1 MRVEMKQPK
10 SDAINIWLVDDNKI
24 FRKTLANL
32 INQTGGMK
40 TEKVFSSAV
49 DMLSNLKKN
58 NAPDVILLDIGLP
71 HMSGLDAIRKI
82 KVVTQTTSVIMLTI
96 YDDKDKIQRALL
108 SGADGY
114 LLKNVPA
121 KQLMESIPE
130 ITNGGAPVSPRVVKK
145 IIGMVS
151 ECREPRAE
159 YNLTSR
165 EKDILELA
173 IKGLKNEAIAEE
185 LIVSRHTVNTHFK
198 NIYIKLQVNSKPGAV
213 AKVLSE
219 RII

>member
-1 MRVEMKQPK
+1 MRVEMIKPK
-10 SDAINIWLVDDNKI
+10 SDAINIWLVDDNQT

-32 INQTGGMK
+32 INQTGSMK

-49 DMLSNLKKN
+49 DLLSSLKKN

-71 HMSGLDAIRKI
+71 DMSGLDAIRKI
-82 KVVTQTTSVIMLTI
+82 KVVTQTTSVIMLTV

-130 ITNGGAPVSPRVVKK
+130 ITNGGAPVSPRVAKK
-145 IIGMVS
+145 MIGMFS

-159 YNLTSR
+159 YNLTAR
-165 EKDILELA
+165 EKDILGLA
-173 IKGLKNEAIAEE
+173 TKGLKNEAIAEK

>member
-1 MRVEMKQPK
+1 MKQPK

>member
-1 MRVEMKQPK
+1 MIKPK
-10 SDAINIWLVDDNKI
+10 SDAINIWLVDDNQT

-32 INQTGGMK
+32 INQTGSMK

-49 DMLSNLKKN
+49 DMLSSLKKN

-71 HMSGLDAIRKI
+71 DMSGLDAIRKI
-82 KVVTQTTSVIMLTI
+82 KVVTQTTSVIMLTV
-96 YDDKDKIQRALL
+96 YDDKDKIERALI

-114 LLKNVPA
+114 LLKNVHA

-130 ITNGGAPVSPRVVKK
+130 ITTGGAPVSPSVVKK
-145 IIGMVS
+145 MIGMFS
-151 ECREPRAE
+151 ECREPRTE

-165 EKDILELA
+165 EKDILGLA
-173 IKGLKNEAIAEE
+173 TKGLKNKAIAEK